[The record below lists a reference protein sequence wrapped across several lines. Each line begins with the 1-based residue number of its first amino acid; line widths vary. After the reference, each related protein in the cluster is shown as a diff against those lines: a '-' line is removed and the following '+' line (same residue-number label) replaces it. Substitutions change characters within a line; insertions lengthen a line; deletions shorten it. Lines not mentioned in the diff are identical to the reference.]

1 MRNYMA
7 ENPAIVV
14 PIYKLELSDSEIFS
28 LKLLEKY
35 LKDFKIFT
43 IGPNNTEQDFP
54 QFSFINFN
62 PSFFEDTN
70 TYSKLLLSKNF
81 YNSFTD
87 YSHILIYQMD
97 CLVFSS
103 SILKWCS
110 LDYDYIG
117 APLFKDNDNPE
128 KGFSFV
134 GNGGFSLRRISG
146 FLNVLN
152 SKNIPNWVD
161 VFYSNFPDRY
171 EVSYKKKIKII
182 KEARK
187 GINWYSN
194 NYSLNED
201 LFWSQR
207 AKLFSSDF
215 KIAPVELA
223 VDFAFE
229 ANPRHCY
236 DINNKKL
243 PFGVHAWEKWD
254 KEFWLDLIDQKIK
267 V

>member
-1 MRNYMA
+1 MA
-7 ENPAIVV
+7 EKLAVVV
-14 PIYKLELSDSEIFS
+14 PIYKQNLSDSEILS
-28 LKLLEKY
+28 LKILEKY
-35 LKDFKIFT
+35 LNDFKIFT
-43 IGPNNTEQDFP
+43 IGPKNTEKDFP
-54 QFSFINFN
+54 QFTFKKFN
-62 PSFFEDTN
+62 PSFFENTN

-128 KGFSFV
+128 EGFSFV
-134 GNGGFSLRRISG
+134 GNGGLSLRRVSG

-152 SKNIPNWVD
+152 SKNVPNWLD
-161 VFYSNFPDRY
+161 VFYSNFPDKY
-171 EVSYKKKIKII
+171 KVSYKKKIKII

-207 AKLFSSDF
+207 AKLFFSDF

-223 VDFAFE
+223 MDFAFE

-236 DINNKKL
+236 NINNKKL
-243 PFGVHAWEKWD
+243 PFGVHAWESWD
-254 KEFWLDLIDQKIK
+254 KEFWLDIMEQNLK